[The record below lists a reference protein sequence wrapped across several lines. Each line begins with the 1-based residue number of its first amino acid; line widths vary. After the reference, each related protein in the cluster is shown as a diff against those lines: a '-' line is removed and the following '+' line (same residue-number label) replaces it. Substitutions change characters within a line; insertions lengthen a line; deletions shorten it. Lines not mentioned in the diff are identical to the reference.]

1 MRLCIDVLF
10 ATWKKEKL
18 WIHPGCNKINSK
30 YRKLYTMHLLWPC
43 MKLGKLERLHF
54 FSNTKHVSLL
64 TNEFECEI
72 SF

>member
-18 WIHPGCNKINSK
+18 WIHAGCNNKKSK
-30 YRKLYTMHLLWPC
+30 TSKAIHNPLWPC

-54 FSNTKHVSLL
+54 FSKIKHVSLL
-64 TNEFECEI
+64 TNEI